1 METECTK
8 WRDFCPP
15 GEEEVAGFAPSSTQ
29 NRVCLPCASGFW
41 RAGPTKNDLVDQTP
55 SCQRHEVAE
64 CGLGFVEA
72 VAASRSNERVCEE
85 TTVTTTT
92 RSFDAPKTDD
102 SGEEVTTTTIPTTS
116 TRIPQYGFPDANAS
130 NAAAS
135 SGFGQRQI
143 VMIVLVIVVA
153 VLCIAIV
160 GSLKK
165 RKSADHIIAPIEHVM
180 QHRAMAQSANINLMM
195 DDYEE
200 ESWAG
205 TPQVGSRTHFDTFN
219 NTIQGLESH
228 AAAQRK
234 VPKAT
239 KGNSDV

>member
-1 METECTK
+1 
-8 WRDFCPP
+8 
-15 GEEEVAGFAPSSTQ
+15 
-29 NRVCLPCASGFW
+29 
-41 RAGPTKNDLVDQTP
+41 
-55 SCQRHEVAE
+55 
-64 CGLGFVEA
+64 
-72 VAASRSNERVCEE
+72 
-85 TTVTTTT
+85 
-92 RSFDAPKTDD
+92 
-102 SGEEVTTTTIPTTS
+102 
-116 TRIPQYGFPDANAS
+116 
-130 NAAAS
+130 
-135 SGFGQRQI
+135 
-143 VMIVLVIVVA
+143 MIVLVIVVA